1 MHATIR
7 KYAFETV
14 FDVDG
19 EVLRDASGARSIFS
33 LEEVE
38 AERRAAYEAGRTD
51 ATVQAL
57 TAVSAELASITT
69 VLRMLVSRYGEDIRT
84 LRGGAAE
91 LALAAARAVAGEALA
106 AHGDERIR
114 AVVEGVLDETLSA
127 PRIVVK
133 AGADAAER
141 LRPQLEAIADDRG
154 AAAVLVVRSDPA
166 LGLGDVSIEW
176 SEGHVALDAAAC
188 ISDIEARV
196 RSRLSAVDS
205 YEARFA
211 P

>member
-1 MHATIR
+1 MPATIR

-19 EVLRDASGARSIFS
+19 EVLRDSSGARSIYS

-38 AERRAAYEAGRTD
+38 AERSAAYEAGRAD
-51 ATVQAL
+51 ATVQVL
-57 TAVSAELASITT
+57 SAVSAELASISNA
-69 VLRMLVSRYGEDIRT
+69 LRMLVARYGEDMRT

-91 LALAAARAVAGEALA
+91 LALSAARAVAGEALA
-106 AHGDERIR
+106 AYGDDRIR
-114 AVVEGVLDETLSA
+114 AVVEGVLDESLSA

-133 AGADAAER
+133 VGSDAAER
-141 LRPQLEAIADDRG
+141 LRPQLETIADDRG
-154 AAAVLVVRSDPA
+154 AAAVLVVRPDPA
-166 LGLGDVSIEW
+166 LGPGDVTIEW
-176 SEGHVALDAAAC
+176 GEGHVALDAAAC
-188 ISDIEARV
+188 IAEIQARV

-205 YEARFA
+205 YETRIA